1 MRVLLQEVV
10 QNLSTSGTNA
20 GMKCLIN
27 YCSQKFVIFQIYLI
41 KIWLTTF
48 FATSQEP
55 GYIKGHKQSCKDREI
70 VYTEDP
76 LAMSGDEA
84 LAELGFNVLDDS
96 VADQNYV
103 GSDEE
108 DSDLDSE
115 EEDEAEVVVEDY
127 DVLSELGYDVLDDSV
142 GDQNYVGSD
151 EEDSDLDSKEEE
163 EAEVVE
169 VVEEAEVDEETVG
182 LGIRSFQKNATFLH
196 SLTFFCILYKKNA
209 AFFYVRFTFF
219 IK

>member
-1 MRVLLQEVV
+1 
-10 QNLSTSGTNA
+10 
-20 GMKCLIN
+20 
-27 YCSQKFVIFQIYLI
+27 
-41 KIWLTTF
+41 
-48 FATSQEP
+48 
-55 GYIKGHKQSCKDREI
+55 
-70 VYTEDP
+70 
-76 LAMSGDEA
+76 MSGDEA
-84 LAELGFNVLDDS
+84 LEAELGFNVLDDS

-182 LGIRSFQKNATFLH
+182 LGIRSFQKNATFLR

-209 AFFYVRFTFF
+209 AFFAFFYGRFTFF

>member
-1 MRVLLQEVV
+1 M
-10 QNLSTSGTNA
+10 QNQSTSGNNA
-20 GMKCLIN
+20 GMKCLFN

-48 FATSQEP
+48 FANLLEP
-55 GYIKGHKQSCKDREI
+55 GYIKGRKRSCKDREI

-76 LAMSGDEA
+76 LALSGEEA
-84 LAELGFNVLDDS
+84 LEAELGFDVLDDS

-115 EEDEAEVVVEDY
+115 EEDEDEVVVEDS

-163 EAEVVE
+163 EAE

>member
-10 QNLSTSGTNA
+10 QNLSTSGNNA

-48 FATSQEP
+48 FANSQEP

-96 VADQNYV
+96 VA
-103 GSDEE
+103 
-108 DSDLDSE
+108 
-115 EEDEAEVVVEDY
+115 
-127 DVLSELGYDVLDDSV
+127 
-142 GDQNYVGSD
+142 DQNYVGSD

-196 SLTFFCILYKKNA
+196 SLTFFCILYKKKA